1 MLNFE
6 FGNPWD
12 QANDPN
18 CYVYW
23 LPATIFFNKE
33 QISESHNSSQPKQHT
48 PEETEQV
55 NKRMKINWL
64 TFLFRKN
71 MYNLWSLKIFSF
83 CAVWRINTWELKA
96 LSLQL
101 PFLDNSEAWCGL
113 QCLLRKPIKLIKF
126 LFQLFSMT
134 YRIGSL
140 YLIIRPYNV
149 KKEAHRKYIRYH
161 LLLELTVLL
170 KL

>member
-1 MLNFE
+1 MN
-6 FGNPWD
+6 GSNY
-12 QANDPN
+12 
-18 CYVYW
+18 YVYW

-33 QISESHNSSQPKQHT
+33 KISETHNSSQPKQHT

-83 CAVWRINTWELKA
+83 CAVWRINTWQLKA
-96 LSLQL
+96 LQL
-101 PFLDNSEAWCGL
+101 PFVDNSEDGCGL
-113 QCLLRKPIKLIKF
+113 QCLLRKPMKLIKF
-126 LFQLFSMT
+126 LFQLFSMM

-140 YLIIRPYNV
+140 YLIIQPYNI
-149 KKEAHRKYIRYH
+149 KKEVLRKYMRDH

>member
-1 MLNFE
+1 MNLEILEIKPMTQTVMFTDCQPPFFSTKNKFQKVITALSLNSTH
-6 FGNPWD
+6 
-12 QANDPN
+12 
-18 CYVYW
+18 
-23 LPATIFFNKE
+23 LK
-33 QISESHNSSQPKQHT
+33 KQ
-48 PEETEQV
+48 QV

-83 CAVWRINTWELKA
+83 CAVWRTNTWELKA

-101 PFLDNSEAWCGL
+101 PFLDNSEDWCGL